1 MKKLV
6 RPKEGR
12 MIGGVAA
19 GFANYIDVDVTLVR
33 IIWVILLLPGGLP
46 GLLPYIICWIM
57 IPAETKRPIPTE
69 TPPDNEALRGPGSQA
84 PQITDDELSPDR
96 SSLR

>member
-12 MIGGVAA
+12 KIGGVAA
-19 GFANYIDVDVTLVR
+19 AFANYFDVDVTLVR

-46 GLLPYIICWIM
+46 GFLPYIICWIM
-57 IPAETKRPIPTE
+57 IPAESKTQIP
-69 TPPDNEALRGPGSQA
+69 
-84 PQITDDELSPDR
+84 DDRLSPD
-96 SSLR
+96 

>member
-12 MIGGVAA
+12 LIGGVAA
-19 GFANYIDVDVTLVR
+19 AFANYFNVDVTLVR

-46 GLLPYIICWIM
+46 GFIPYLICWFM
-57 IPAETKRPIPTE
+57 IPAET
-69 TPPDNEALRGPGSQA
+69 
-84 PQITDDELSPDR
+84 
-96 SSLR
+96 

>member
-12 MIGGVAA
+12 RIAGVAA
-19 GFANYIDVDVTLVR
+19 GFANYFDVDVTLVR

-57 IPAETKRPIPTE
+57 IPTE
-69 TPPDNEALRGPGSQA
+69 S
-84 PQITDDELSPDR
+84 
-96 SSLR
+96 

>member
-12 MIGGVAA
+12 RIGGVAA
-19 GFANYIDVDVTLVR
+19 GFANYFDVDVTLVR

-57 IPAETKRPIPTE
+57 IPTE
-69 TPPDNEALRGPGSQA
+69 S
-84 PQITDDELSPDR
+84 
-96 SSLR
+96 